1 MGFWQHIAGYFRRSK
16 EAATSGELRRG
27 AAPLWL
33 YQVDGLGLRVATVY
47 RCVKFL
53 SESVANLPVQ
63 YLRLKDGIFV
73 DTTDH
78 RLDYLLNIQPDP
90 AYNAFDFWRQVI
102 INLLLDGN
110 AYIVPFYIPGTFELD
125 RLAICD
131 RHTVTHDTL
140 NDTYTISDATNGVYG
155 TFAENEVIHI
165 KGMPGQDSKQGSSVL
180 SYARMTLAIAQS
192 GDAETHNRFANGG
205 SVRGIITNDKS
216 VGGFGEY
223 ADKELEALASKMESF
238 FGGGGNITS
247 IPGKADFTQI
257 SLSSVD
263 MQFLES
269 RKFTVLEICRFFGV
283 HPSFVFSDTSSN
295 YKSAEQANVA
305 FLSHTLNPMLRN
317 IEIELRRKLLA
328 PSRACKFK
336 FEFDRRGLHA
346 CDLDGMMNYRIKL
359 LQTGTTVN
367 EVRRLDNLPP
377 VEAGDAVLVSANLKS
392 ITEIGQP
399 APAAE
404 PVEDNNNID
413 ESDQKNEEE

>member
-16 EAATSGELRRG
+16 EAAASGELRRG
-27 AAPLWL
+27 GAPLWL
-33 YQVDGLGLRVATVY
+33 YSVDGLGLRVATVY

-73 DTTDH
+73 DATDH

-110 AYIVPFYIPGTFELD
+110 AYIVPFYIPGTFEFD
-125 RLAICD
+125 RLAICG

-140 NDTYTISDATNGVYG
+140 NDTYTISDSINGVYG

-165 KGMPGQDSKQGSSVL
+165 KGMPGQDSKQGVSVL
-180 SYARMTLAIAQS
+180 SYARLALAIAQS

-205 SVRGIITNDKS
+205 SVRGLITNDKS

-223 ADKELEALASKMESF
+223 ADKELEVLAKKLGSF
-238 FGGGGNITS
+238 FDGGGNITS

-346 CDLDGMMNYRIKL
+346 CDLDGMMNYRLKL

-377 VEAGDAVLVSANLKS
+377 VEAGDVVLVSANLKS
-392 ITEIGQP
+392 ITEIGMP
-399 APAAE
+399 TAAAE
-404 PVEDNNNID
+404 PVKDNNNID
-413 ESDQKNEEE
+413 ESNQKNEEE

>member
-1 MGFWQHIAGYFRRSK
+1 MAKTNIWHHITGFFRRDK
-16 EAATSGELRRG
+16 NVAALDGLRSG
-27 AAPLWL
+27 AVPLWF
-33 YQVDGLGLRVATVY
+33 YPQGIGLTVATVY

-53 SESVANLPVQ
+53 SESVANLPVR
-63 YLRLKDGIFV
+63 YLRCKDGIFV
-73 DTTDH
+73 DAADRH
-78 RLDYLLNIQPDP
+78 LDYLLNIQPDS

-102 INLLLDGN
+102 MNLLLEGN
-110 AYIVPFYIPGTFELD
+110 AYIVPFYSKVSLSLD
-125 RLAICD
+125 RLALCS
-131 RHTVTHDTL
+131 RGTVTHDTL
-140 NDTYTISDATNGVYG
+140 NDTYTVSDATNGICG
-155 TFAENEVIHI
+155 TFGENEIIHI
-165 KGMPGQDSKQGSSVL
+165 KGMPGRDSKKGVSVL
-180 SYARMTLAIAQS
+180 TYARLTLNIAQS
-192 GDAETHNRFANGG
+192 GDEETHNRFANGG
-205 SVRGIITNDKS
+205 SVRGIITNDRS
-216 VGGFGEY
+216 VDGFGDY
-223 ADKELEALASKMESF
+223 ADNQLAALAKRLSAF
-238 FGGGGNITS
+238 FSGGGSITS

-317 IEIELRRKLLA
+317 IETELRRKLVSPGLA
-328 PSRACKFK
+328 HKYK

-377 VEAGDAVLVSANLKS
+377 VEDGDAVLVSANLKS
-392 ITEIGQP
+392 ITEIS
-399 APAAE
+399 APPQKAA
-404 PVEDNNNID
+404 PDTDNND
-413 ESDQKNEEE
+413 ENDDRQDEE